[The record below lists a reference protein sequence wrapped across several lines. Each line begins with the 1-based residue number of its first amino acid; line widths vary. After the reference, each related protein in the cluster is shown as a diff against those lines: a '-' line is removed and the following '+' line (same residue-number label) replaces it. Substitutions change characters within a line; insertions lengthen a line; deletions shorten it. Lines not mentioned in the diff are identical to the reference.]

1 MQKLDKMVAKMGR
14 TIGKFFLFW
23 IIVCTFSLSAHIRL
37 NIQNADGIATET
49 IAAGQ
54 PFVIEATIEGVKG
67 SVQAP
72 TIAGLDQFFSKRTG
86 MYMSTINGVSM
97 TKYTYQARID
107 HPGSYHIGP
116 ARVMHQQK
124 ELA

>member
-1 MQKLDKMVAKMGR
+1 M
-14 TIGKFFLFW
+14 
-23 IIVCTFSLSAHIRL
+23 
-37 NIQNADGIATET
+37 
-49 IAAGQ
+49 
-54 PFVIEATIEGVKG
+54 IEATIEGVKG

-124 ELA
+124 ELASNIVSVSVVHDVSAHAHTKEKKR